1 MRGFPKPF
9 HPPYAPLCPPMF
21 AGLNTPM
28 NPAPAFCGLPACLA
42 FALCL
47 PDLCLVLIPLFIP
60 PYEAV

>member
-42 FALCL
+42 LA
-47 PDLCLVLIPLFIP
+47 
-60 PYEAV
+60 